1 MIVQF
6 VQFETSFTEEK
17 ALAIARKREAEY
29 AATPGLLQKYYLRL
43 GKPNHFGGLMI
54 WESLQALK
62 AFRESELS
70 RSVPTAYGVIGA
82 PDVDIY
88 EMLFPLHR
96 SVVYEARSEVA

>member
-6 VQFETSFTEEK
+6 VQFETSLGEDK
-17 ALAIARKREAEY
+17 ALAVAREREPAY

-54 WESLQALK
+54 WETPQALQ
-62 AFRESELS
+62 AFRESDLA
-70 RSVPTAYGVIGA
+70 RSVPSAYGVIGA

-88 EMLFPLHR
+88 EMLFPLRR
-96 SVVYEARSEVA
+96 SVVYRERSEVA